1 MQLSY
6 KETKF
11 RSACS
16 ISCAL
21 EIIGDKWTLL
31 IIRDILFGMSKS
43 FGDLRSSPERIATN
57 ILSDRLEKLVA
68 HGILKKSVNKENRLK
83 YDYELTEMGLELEP
97 VIRAIGHWGHTS
109 IEGTVSIESFL
120 DKSVTPSAD

>member
-31 IIRDILFGMSKS
+31 IIRDILFGKSKS
-43 FGDLRSSPERIATN
+43 FGDFRSSPEKIASN
-57 ILSDRLEKLVA
+57 ILSDRLEKLVS
-68 HGILKKSVNKENRLK
+68 HGILKKRVNKENRLK
-83 YDYELTEMGLELEP
+83 FDYELTEIGLELEP
-97 VIRAIGHWGHTS
+97 IIRAIGEWGHSTIKGTRS
-109 IEGTVSIESFL
+109 IDSFL
-120 DKSVTPSAD
+120 EMDQSPKK

>member
-6 KETKF
+6 RKTNF

-31 IIRDILFGMSKS
+31 IIRDIMFGKSKS
-43 FGDLRSSPERIATN
+43 FGEFLSSPEKIASN
-57 ILSDRLEKLVA
+57 ILSKRLEKLVS
-68 HGILKKSVNKENRLK
+68 HGILEKTVNNENRLK
-83 YDYELTEMGLELEP
+83 FDYELTEMGKELEP
-97 VIRAIGHWGHTS
+97 VIRAIGEWGHEA
-109 IEGTVSIESFL
+109 IKGTVSVESFL
-120 DKSVTPSAD
+120 KLDKPLKK